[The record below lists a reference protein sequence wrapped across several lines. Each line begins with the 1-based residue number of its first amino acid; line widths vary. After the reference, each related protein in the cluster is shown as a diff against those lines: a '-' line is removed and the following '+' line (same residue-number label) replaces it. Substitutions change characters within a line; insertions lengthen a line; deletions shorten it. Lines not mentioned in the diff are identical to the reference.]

1 MVTLSLMKIALIILL
16 AISGLYLVLMTFMT
30 IIHRPRRLS
39 GTGKCSPE
47 SDFRYPPVSILKPV
61 RGVEDDLEANL
72 ESFYRLN
79 YPLYEIL
86 FAIDDWQD
94 KAVEIV
100 RRVSERYPRIRTRI
114 LATGHHPTENP
125 KIHKLDYLEKQ
136 SYGRLLWVADAN
148 VRVEADTLRSLV
160 DEYLKKGARVIF
172 SPIMGTSSR
181 TFASLMENTS
191 LNFFTSGNVITLW
204 KLFSIPVV
212 VGKSMLI
219 DRLALKTFGGFRYF
233 KDYLAE
239 DYLIGKSFQESGFG
253 VSTNF
258 TWVANISQRAS
269 LKSFYR
275 RMTRWARLR
284 YQLNR
289 PAYLSEILL
298 NPLAMS
304 LAGLVLL
311 GGGIW
316 NIFLLVTAGKILLE
330 YLNFLAVN
338 IKDRS
343 RLTNHLLFPLM
354 VAVKDV
360 IFFVV
365 YLAPFFSTSVE
376 WRGRRIRMGR
386 NSLIYHPARYDKLV
400 YEEA

>member
-1 MVTLSLMKIALIILL
+1 MKIALITLL

-30 IIHRPRRLS
+30 IMHRPRRS
-39 GTGKCSPE
+39 SATGKRHAEP
-47 SDFRYPPVSILKPV
+47 DLRYPPVSILKPI

-72 ESFYRLN
+72 ESFYRLD
-79 YPLYEIL
+79 YPVYEIL

-94 KAVEIV
+94 RAVEII

-148 VRVEADTLRSLV
+148 VRVETDTLRSLV

-191 LNFFTSGNVITLW
+191 LNFYTSGNVITLW

-239 DYLIGKSFQESGFG
+239 DYLIGKSFQESGFK

-258 TWVANISQRAS
+258 TWVANISQQAS
-269 LKSFYR
+269 FKSFYR
-275 RMTRWARLR
+275 RMARWARLR

-298 NPLAMS
+298 NPLVLS
-304 LAGLVLL
+304 LSGLVLW

-316 NIFLLVTAGKILLE
+316 NIFLLVAAGKILLE

-338 IKDRS
+338 VKDRS
-343 RLTNHLLFPLM
+343 RLTNHLLFPLVVM
-354 VAVKDV
+354 VKDV

-365 YLAPFFSTSVE
+365 YLTPFFSTSVD
-376 WRGRRIRMGR
+376 WRGGRIRVGR

>member
-1 MVTLSLMKIALIILL
+1 MKIALTIILSL
-16 AISGLYLVLMTFMT
+16 SGLYLVLMTFMT
-30 IIHRPRRLS
+30 IIHRPRKSS
-39 GTGKCSPE
+39 GSDKSNRE
-47 SDFRYPPVSILKPV
+47 QDFRYPPVSILKPI

-72 ESFYRLN
+72 ESFYRLD
-79 YPLYEIL
+79 YPVYEIL
-86 FAIDDWQD
+86 FAVDDWQD
-94 KAVEIV
+94 KAVEII
-100 RRVSERYPRIRTRI
+100 RRVSERYPRVRTRI
-114 LATGHHPTENP
+114 LATGHHSTENP
-125 KIHKLDYLEKQ
+125 KIHKLDFMEKQ
-136 SYGRLLWVADAN
+136 SYGCLLWVADAN
-148 VRVEADTLRSLV
+148 VRVEAGTLRCLV
-160 DEYLKKGARVIF
+160 DEYLKKRARVIF

-219 DRLALKTFGGFRYF
+219 DRLALKTFGGFKYF

-239 DYLIGKSFQESGFG
+239 DYLIGKSFQESGFR

-275 RMTRWARLR
+275 RMARWARLR

-298 NPLAMS
+298 NPVILS
-304 LAGLVLL
+304 LGALL
-311 GGGIW
+311 LYGGRFW
-316 NIFLLVTAGKILLE
+316 KLFLLVAAGKILLE

-338 IKDRS
+338 APDRS
-343 RLTNHLLFPLM
+343 RLINHLLFPLM
-354 VAVKDV
+354 VVVKDV

-365 YLAPFFSTSVE
+365 YLTPFFSTSVE
-376 WRGRRIRMGR
+376 WRGGRIRVGR

-400 YEEA
+400 YEET

>member
-1 MVTLSLMKIALIILL
+1 MKIALITLL

-30 IIHRPRRLS
+30 IIHRPRRS
-39 GTGKCSPE
+39 IATGKCHPE
-47 SDFRYPPVSILKPV
+47 PDVRYPPVSILKPI

-72 ESFYRLN
+72 ESFYRLD
-79 YPLYEIL
+79 YPVYEIL

-94 KAVEIV
+94 RAVEII

-148 VRVEADTLRSLV
+148 VRVETDTLRSLV

-181 TFASLMENTS
+181 TFASLMENAS

-239 DYLIGKSFQESGFG
+239 DYLIGKSFQESGFK

-258 TWVANISQRAS
+258 TWVANISQQAS
-269 LKSFYR
+269 FKSFYR
-275 RMTRWARLR
+275 RMARWARLR

-298 NPLAMS
+298 NPLVLS
-304 LAGLVLL
+304 LAGLVLF
-311 GGGIW
+311 GGGIL
-316 NIFLLVTAGKILLE
+316 NIFLLVAAGKILLE
-330 YLNFLAVN
+330 YLNFLSVN
-338 IKDRS
+338 VNDRS
-343 RLTNHLLFPLM
+343 RLVNHLLFPLVVM
-354 VAVKDV
+354 VKDV

-365 YLAPFFSTSVE
+365 YLTPFFSTSVD
-376 WRGRRIRMGR
+376 WRGGRIRVGR

>member
-1 MVTLSLMKIALIILL
+1 MKIALITLL
-16 AISGLYLVLMTFMT
+16 TSSGLYLVLMTILT
-30 IIHRPRRLS
+30 IIHRPRRS
-39 GTGKCSPE
+39 STTGKCHPE
-47 SDFRYPPVSILKPV
+47 PDFRYPPVSILKPI

-72 ESFYRLN
+72 ESFYRLD
-79 YPLYEIL
+79 YPVYEIL

-94 KAVEIV
+94 RAVEII

-114 LATGHHPTENP
+114 IATGHHPTENP

-136 SYGRLLWVADAN
+136 CYGRLLWVADAN
-148 VRVEADTLRSLV
+148 VRVETYTLRSLV

-191 LNFFTSGNVITLW
+191 LNFFTSGNVIILW

-239 DYLIGKSFQESGFG
+239 DYLIGKSFQESGFM

-258 TWVANISQRAS
+258 TWVANISQQAS
-269 LKSFYR
+269 FKSFYR
-275 RMTRWARLR
+275 RMARWARLR

-298 NPLAMS
+298 NPLVLS
-304 LAGLVLL
+304 LAGLVLS

-316 NIFLLVTAGKILLE
+316 NIFLLVATGKILLE

-338 IKDRS
+338 VKDRS

-354 VAVKDV
+354 VMVKDV
-360 IFFVV
+360 IFFTV
-365 YLAPFFSTSVE
+365 YLTPFFSTSVD
-376 WRGRRIRMGR
+376 WRGGRIRVGK

>member
-1 MVTLSLMKIALIILL
+1 MKIALIILL
-16 AISGLYLVLMTFMT
+16 TISGLYLVLMTFMT
-30 IIHRPRRLS
+30 IIHRPRRSS
-39 GTGKCSPE
+39 GTRKCHPE
-47 SDFRYPPVSILKPV
+47 PDFRYPPVSILKPI

-72 ESFYRLN
+72 ESFYRLD
-79 YPLYEIL
+79 YPVYEIL

-94 KAVEIV
+94 RAVEII
-100 RRVSERYPRIRTRI
+100 RKVSERYPRIRTRI

-148 VRVEADTLRSLV
+148 VRVGTDTLMSLV

-239 DYLIGKSFQESGFG
+239 DYLIGKSFQESGFK

-258 TWVANISQRAS
+258 TWVANISQQAS
-269 LKSFYR
+269 FKSFYK
-275 RMTRWARLR
+275 RMARWARLR

-289 PAYLSEILL
+289 PAYLYEILL
-298 NPLAMS
+298 NPLALS
-304 LAGLVLL
+304 LAGLVLS

-316 NIFLLVTAGKILLE
+316 NIFLLVAAGKILLE

-338 IKDRS
+338 VKDRR
-343 RLTNHLLFPLM
+343 RLSNHLLFPLVVM
-354 VAVKDV
+354 VKDV

-365 YLAPFFSTSVE
+365 YLTPFFSTSVD
-376 WRGRRIRMGR
+376 WRGGRIRVGR
-386 NSLIYHPARYDKLV
+386 NSLIYHPGRYDKLV

>member
-1 MVTLSLMKIALIILL
+1 MKIALITLL
-16 AISGLYLVLMTFMT
+16 SVSGLYLVIMTFMT
-30 IIHRPRRLS
+30 IIHRPRRS
-39 GTGKCSPE
+39 STTGKCHPE
-47 SDFRYPPVSILKPV
+47 PDFRYPPVSILKPI

-72 ESFYRLN
+72 ESFYRLD
-79 YPLYEIL
+79 YPVYEIL

-94 KAVEIV
+94 RAVEII
-100 RRVSERYPRIRTRI
+100 RRVSERYPRIRTGI

-148 VRVEADTLRSLV
+148 VRVETYTLRSLV
-160 DEYLKKGARVIF
+160 DEYLEKGARVIF

-239 DYLIGKSFQESGFG
+239 DYLIGKSFHESGFK

-258 TWVANISQRAS
+258 TWVANISQQAS
-269 LKSFYR
+269 FKSFYR
-275 RMTRWARLR
+275 RMARWARLR

-298 NPLAMS
+298 NPLALS
-304 LAGLVLL
+304 LAGLVLS

-316 NIFLLVTAGKILLE
+316 NIFLLVAAGKILLE

-338 IKDRS
+338 VKDRS
-343 RLTNHLLFPLM
+343 QLTNHLLFPLVVM
-354 VAVKDV
+354 VKDV
-360 IFFVV
+360 IFFAV
-365 YLAPFFSTSVE
+365 YLTPFVSTTVD
-376 WRGRRIRMGR
+376 WRGGRIRVGR
-386 NSLIYHPARYDKLV
+386 NSLIYHPARLDKLV

>member
-1 MVTLSLMKIALIILL
+1 MKIALITLL
-16 AISGLYLVLMTFMT
+16 SVSGLYLVIMTFMT
-30 IIHRPRRLS
+30 IIHRPRRS
-39 GTGKCSPE
+39 STTRKCHPE
-47 SDFRYPPVSILKPV
+47 PDFRYPPVSILKPI

-72 ESFYRLN
+72 ESFYRLD
-79 YPLYEIL
+79 YPVYEIL

-94 KAVEIV
+94 RAVEII
-100 RRVSERYPRIRTRI
+100 RRVSERYPRIRTGI

-148 VRVEADTLRSLV
+148 VRVETYTLRSLV

-239 DYLIGKSFQESGFG
+239 DYLIGKSFHESGFK

-258 TWVANISQRAS
+258 TWVANISQQAS
-269 LKSFYR
+269 FKSFYR
-275 RMTRWARLR
+275 RMARWARLR

-298 NPLAMS
+298 NPLALS
-304 LAGLVLL
+304 LAGLVLS

-316 NIFLLVTAGKILLE
+316 NIFLLVAAGKILLE

-338 IKDRS
+338 VKDRS
-343 RLTNHLLFPLM
+343 QLTNHLLFPLVVM
-354 VAVKDV
+354 VKDV
-360 IFFVV
+360 IFFAV
-365 YLAPFFSTSVE
+365 YLTPFVSTTVD
-376 WRGRRIRMGR
+376 WRGGRIRVGR
-386 NSLIYHPARYDKLV
+386 NSLIYHPARLDKLV

>member
-1 MVTLSLMKIALIILL
+1 MKIALITLL
-16 AISGLYLVLMTFMT
+16 SVSGLYLVIMTFMT
-30 IIHRPRRLS
+30 IIHRPRRS
-39 GTGKCSPE
+39 STTGKCHPE
-47 SDFRYPPVSILKPV
+47 PDFRYPPVSILKPI

-72 ESFYRLN
+72 ESFSRLD
-79 YPLYEIL
+79 YPVYEIL

-94 KAVEIV
+94 RAVEII
-100 RRVSERYPRIRTRI
+100 RRVSERYPRIRTGI

-148 VRVEADTLRSLV
+148 VRVETYTLRSLV
-160 DEYLKKGARVIF
+160 DEYLEKGARVIF

-239 DYLIGKSFQESGFG
+239 DYLIGKSFHESGFK

-258 TWVANISQRAS
+258 TWVANISQQAS
-269 LKSFYR
+269 FKSFYR
-275 RMTRWARLR
+275 RMARWARLR

-298 NPLAMS
+298 NPLALS
-304 LAGLVLL
+304 LAGLVLS

-316 NIFLLVTAGKILLE
+316 NIFLLVAAGKILLE

-338 IKDRS
+338 VKDRS
-343 RLTNHLLFPLM
+343 QLTNHLLFPLVVM
-354 VAVKDV
+354 VKDV
-360 IFFVV
+360 IFFAV
-365 YLAPFFSTSVE
+365 YLTPFVSTTVD
-376 WRGRRIRMGR
+376 WRGGRIRVGR
-386 NSLIYHPARYDKLV
+386 NSLIYHPARLDKLV